1 MKNDKVIG
9 FHNWLYFLLEE
20 QKGNLN
26 YYGFSKH
33 FDFGQDGRYRGGI
46 LKSTFNWNGYEKQ
59 VSTMFVGFSPELQL
73 AIYTLAALVK
83 PDEALTISLGG
94 KMFEIQ
100 THLKIKEDLKYL
112 AAAYVDF

>member
-1 MKNDKVIG
+1 MPKNKFFEEFIIIYFFNHFTGEVKNGKVIG

-46 LKSTFNWNGYEKQ
+46 LKSTFKWHGHKKP
-59 VSTMFVGFSPELQL
+59 VS
-73 AIYTLAALVK
+73 
-83 PDEALTISLGG
+83 
-94 KMFEIQ
+94 
-100 THLKIKEDLKYL
+100 
-112 AAAYVDF
+112 

>member
-1 MKNDKVIG
+1 MVFRITYVAEITSTCLCPFHKKFLTIFNHFTGEVKNGKVIG

-46 LKSTFNWNGYEKQ
+46 LKSTFKWHGHKKP
-59 VSTMFVGFSPELQL
+59 VS
-73 AIYTLAALVK
+73 
-83 PDEALTISLGG
+83 
-94 KMFEIQ
+94 
-100 THLKIKEDLKYL
+100 
-112 AAAYVDF
+112 